1 MTPLGMPASAIAF
14 RSRSCLVEGT
24 TPATAPATH
33 PHTRSVVDELQPR
46 QLELDDDDDVV
57 PEKQSSRSNPWVS
70 LGSQSSPERNLKRT
84 ESTSSLNEQERGI
97 HWGRWDV
104 LVDEPVVQRSMDE
117 DILSTSPPQSDSSDD
132 AGDQNDSCD
141 VGVESKQSP
150 PIPEDA
156 TAPGINDIF
165 TGCLDTIREHLAF
178 GVYHHRR
185 AHERKTAH
193 RSAHERRRGNNRSG
207 NRQVHNR
214 TRNASSNKGSSNSG
228 FQPPPPP
235 GAPPPG
241 TCLLYT
247 SPSPRD

>member
-1 MTPLGMPASAIAF
+1 M
-14 RSRSCLVEGT
+14 
-24 TPATAPATH
+24 
-33 PHTRSVVDELQPR
+33 
-46 QLELDDDDDVV
+46 
-57 PEKQSSRSNPWVS
+57 S

-84 ESTSSLNEQERGI
+84 ESTSSLNQQERGI
-97 HWGRWDV
+97 HWGDGTCSWTNP
-104 LVDEPVVQRSMDE
+104 LQRSMDE

-165 TGCLDTIREHLAF
+165 TGCLDTIRRTS
-178 GVYHHRR
+178 GVWRVSSQTSAR
-185 AHERKTAH
+185 AKTAH

-214 TRNASSNKGSSNSG
+214 TRNASSNKGSLNNG

-235 GAPPPG
+235 GAAPNRQARVRERWRG
-241 TCLLYT
+241 RL
-247 SPSPRD
+247 R